1 MSEVSETTICLYQ
14 LSECYSSTS
23 SIGNTR
29 CLKHRTSANSLFD
42 AIPLISHS
50 RGSGCCLAAG
60 RAWESSRCS
69 ITYPGLSVKVPRA
82 PPHAGP
88 ARLVQHGFSSF
99 ILVVAALRGKQ
110 QAGLCPESSLAPR
123 LRSSWGFILTE
134 ALSQVSSVIFWAT
147 SSKHFSTFPALPAAK
162 SQHHNLFCSV
172 ASVPNVCLV
181 RGPLGPHVLP
191 NPVAFILCFPTSQ
204 I

>member
-23 SIGNTR
+23 SIGKTR

-82 PPHAGP
+82 PPMQALPGWSSVDSVHLFWWWPHSGGNN
-88 ARLVQHGFSSF
+88 RQVCVQKV
-99 ILVVAALRGKQ
+99 LWLP
-110 QAGLCPESSLAPR
+110 GLGLP
-123 LRSSWGFILTE
+123 E
-134 ALSQVSSVIFWAT
+134 ALSSLRLSPRWAQSS
-147 SSKHFSTFPALPAAK
+147 SGPPPPSTFPPSLLSQQQKVNSTASSAL
-162 SQHHNLFCSV
+162 
-172 ASVPNVCLV
+172 
-181 RGPLGPHVLP
+181 
-191 NPVAFILCFPTSQ
+191 
-204 I
+204 